1 MDFWGGGV
9 KHVYFPENVEYLG
22 CFGMQLEIEEE
33 NKIRKCLDENLV
45 IDKNLMIDDNNQEK
59 NEN

>member
-9 KHVYFPENVEYLG
+9 KNVYFPENVEYLG

-33 NKIRKCLDENLV
+33 NRIRKCLDEDLV
-45 IDKNLMIDDNNQEK
+45 IDKNIVIDKNN
-59 NEN
+59 